1 MDLRSIVTF
10 IRSDSPS
17 RAESF
22 GYRLILEAEKL
33 RSFPRRGRVVPEFRD
48 EAIREIIV
56 RPYRI
61 IYRVSEERRALEI
74 IRVWH
79 GARGEPDLTGLSG

>member
-10 IRSDSPS
+10 IRRDSPR
-17 RAESF
+17 RAETF

-33 RSFPRRGRVVPEFRD
+33 PAFPRRGRTVPEYHD
-48 EAIREIIV
+48 ETIREIIV
-56 RPYRI
+56 RPYRL
-61 IYRVSEERRALEI
+61 IYRVSDERQALEI